1 MRRARSGKFARLVL
15 RVTATGIATAA
26 ALLALGV
33 WHVGG
38 KSDGTAG
45 AVDAPRPIVP
55 LENVPVPRPQNLG
68 QFVKDESA
76 GVALGKALFWDMQVG
91 SDGVT
96 SCASCHFAAGADS
109 RSKNQLNPRVGD
121 FDVHRP
127 NAQLGA
133 GDFPF
138 HRLSDPA
145 DRSSE
150 VLSDTNEVAGS
161 AGLLPTVFKSV
172 VPGSA
177 VEQTTSP
184 GTDAIFNVGGVNV
197 RRVTGR
203 NAPSVINAVFN
214 FRSFWDGRAQN
225 EFNGVDPFGVR
236 DRAARVAEVV
246 KGNEQLVSLTA
257 DCWIVNGIP
266 QVRGPLCLNNASLA
280 SQAVGPA
287 PNNVEMSADGRT
299 MKDIGKKLAPFRDV
313 GRKLLALR
321 PLGRQLVSPTD
332 SLLAR
337 YARAGGAQPGLG
349 VSYTSMIKQA
359 FWPRWWNSQRIVRVD
374 PVTGPT
380 FAPYPNRPLNA
391 NEYPLTEYNFSLFFG
406 LAIQL
411 YESTLVSDKAPV
423 DRFAAGD
430 ASALSARQ
438 QEGMA
443 LFQGKA
449 GCANCHGGPEFTN
462 ASVENVVNQ
471 PLETMTM
478 GDGNTATYDNGFYNI
493 GVRATPSDLGV
504 GANDPFGN
512 PLSMTLSTGAPGR
525 VAVDGSFKA
534 PDLRN
539 VELTAPYF
547 HNGGQLTLRQVV
559 DFYDRGGDFHEANID
574 TLDPDI
580 QSLGL
585 TADEK
590 DALVAFLNALTDD
603 RVRLQQAPF
612 DHPQLFVPDGH
623 RGDTTSVATDASGT
637 AIDEVFELPAVGA
650 AGGAPLAPFP
660 SSHSAAAAPPVDV
673 EPVAAPAPTSVQL
686 GSVRRGKTADA
697 RVDINSAGAGTL
709 EVTATTI
716 DGPDAAEFS
725 VVASTCGGRVLPKD
739 ASCTITVRFKPRE
752 LGPRAAQLVI
762 ADNAVDSPRRID
774 LAGTGS

>member
-1 MRRARSGKFARLVL
+1 MWFMRFGGRLLRARATRVAVAVALIGLPVWRLAGEGGGEAVGPPPDL
-15 RVTATGIATAA
+15 PRAITP
-26 ALLALGV
+26 LG
-33 WHVGG
+33 
-38 KSDGTAG
+38 SA
-45 AVDAPRPIVP
+45 
-55 LENVPVPRPQNLG
+55 PVPEPQNLG
-68 QFVKDESA
+68 EFVKDEAA
-76 GVALGKALFWDMQVG
+76 GVALGKALFWDMQLG
-91 SDGVT
+91 SDGQT
-96 SCASCHFAAGADS
+96 ACATCHFAAGADNRS
-109 RSKNQLNPRVGD
+109 RNQLNPRIGPFVG
-121 FDVHRP
+121 HQP
-127 NAQLGA
+127 NYQLTA
-133 GDFPF
+133 SDFPF
-138 HRLSDPA
+138 HRLADPD

-150 VLSDTNEVAGS
+150 VRFDTDEVAGS
-161 AGLLPTVFKSV
+161 AGLLPTIFNGVA
-172 VPGSA
+172 PGSP

-184 GTDAIFNVGGVNV
+184 GTDSIFNVGGVNV

-236 DRAARVAEVV
+236 DSAARVAEVV
-246 KGNEQLVSLTA
+246 KGNEELVSLTA
-257 DCWIVNGIP
+257 ECSIVNGIP

-280 SQAVGPA
+280 SQAVGPP

-313 GRKLLALR
+313 GRKLLTLR

-332 SLLAR
+332 SVLAG
-337 YARAGGAQPGLG
+337 YARAGGAKPGLG
-349 VSYTSMIKQA
+349 ASYTSLIKQA

-380 FAPYPNRPLNA
+380 FAPYPSRPLNA

-430 ASALSARQ
+430 ASALGAEQ

-493 GVRATPSDLGV
+493 GVRPTSSDLGV

-590 DALVAFLNALTDD
+590 DALVAFLTALTDD

-660 SSHSAAAAPPVDV
+660 GSHSAAAAPPVDV

>member
-1 MRRARSGKFARLVL
+1 MRFLRFGRRLTRARAMRVAVVVALIGLPVWRLAGEGGGEAVAPPPDL
-15 RVTATGIATAA
+15 PRAITP
-26 ALLALGV
+26 LGSV
-33 WHVGG
+33 
-38 KSDGTAG
+38 
-45 AVDAPRPIVP
+45 AVP
-55 LENVPVPRPQNLG
+55 EPQNLG
-68 QFVKDESA
+68 EFVKDKAA
-76 GVALGKALFWDMQVG
+76 GVALGKALFWDMQLG
-91 SDGVT
+91 SDRQT
-96 SCASCHFAAGADS
+96 ACAPCHFAAGADN
-109 RSKNQLNPRVGD
+109 RSKNQLNPRVGA
-121 FDVHRP
+121 FVAHQP
-127 NAQLGA
+127 NYQLTA
-133 GDFPF
+133 SDFPF
-138 HRLSDPA
+138 HRLADPD
-145 DRSSE
+145 DRDSE
-150 VLSDTNEVAGS
+150 VQFDSDEVVGS
-161 AGLLPTVFKSV
+161 AGLLPTIFKGV
-172 VPGSA
+172 APGSPI
-177 VEQTTSP
+177 EQTTSAD
-184 GTDAIFNVGGVNV
+184 TDPIFTVGGVNV
-197 RRVTGR
+197 RRATGR

-214 FRSFWDGRAQN
+214 FRNFWDGRAQN

-236 DRAARVAEVV
+236 DSAARVAEVV
-246 KGNEQLVSLTA
+246 KGNEELVSLTA
-257 DCWIVNGIP
+257 ECSIVNGIP
-266 QVRGPLCLNNASLA
+266 QVRGPLCLDNASLA
-280 SQAVGPA
+280 SQAVGPP

-321 PLGRQLVSPTD
+321 PLGRQLVSPSD
-332 SLLAR
+332 SVLAD

-349 VSYTSMIKQA
+349 VSYTSMIKQV

-430 ASALSARQ
+430 ASALSAQQ

-493 GVRATPSDLGV
+493 GVRPTPSDLGV

-512 PLSMTLSTGAPGR
+512 PLSMTLSTGTPGR

-559 DFYDRGGDFHEANID
+559 DFYNRGGDFHEANID

-580 QSLGL
+580 QTLGL

-603 RVRLQQAPF
+603 RVRRQQAPF
-612 DHPQLFVPDGH
+612 DHPELFVPDGH
-623 RGDTTSVATDASGT
+623 RGDTTSVTTDASGT
-637 AIDEVFELPAVGA
+637 AADDFFHVPAVGA
-650 AGGAPLAPFP
+650 AGGAPVAPFLTP
-660 SSHSAAAAPPVDV
+660 HASTSAPAVDS
-673 EPVAAPAPTSVQL
+673 EPVASPAPASVDFGRVAHGQ
-686 GSVRRGKTADA
+686 TADA
-697 RVDINSAGAGTL
+697 QVVITSIGAQPLTVS
-709 EVTATTI
+709 EVRI
-716 DGPDAAEFS
+716 DGANAAEFS
-725 VVASTCGGRVLPKD
+725 VAPGSTCGTTSLPKD
-739 ASCTITVRFKPRE
+739 ASCTITVRF
-752 LGPRAAQLVI
+752 
-762 ADNAVDSPRRID
+762 
-774 LAGTGS
+774 